1 MKKEEIIASD
11 GDPLFRT
18 LEFNLTD
25 VVWSQ
30 AEFRELV
37 RFWDNH
43 YVIVKFLQDRTFN
56 LQITLRKAFPEPSE
70 IRGQQP
76 PDFGCCDSM
85 VIHWRTPYMLG
96 NLYYETLMNAVRE
109 GGYILQDRVEW
120 DSKKNEA
127 LYVFRLKTP
136 AANIFGILKDDLEK
150 QKEFNI
156 SMNHCGDRSKECGAI
171 RYLESKGYKQV
182 HMDCDLEKSTFC
194 MRRSAEV

>member
-18 LEFNLTD
+18 LEFNVTD

-30 AEFRELV
+30 DAFRELV
-37 RFWDNH
+37 RLWDKH
-43 YVIVKFLQDRTFN
+43 YVIVKISYDRTFN
-56 LQITLRKAFPEPSE
+56 LQLTLRKGFPETVE
-70 IRGQQP
+70 IRGQTP

-85 VIHWRTPYMLG
+85 VIHWRAPHKIG
-96 NLYYETLMNAVRE
+96 DLYYETLINAVCK
-109 GGYILQDRVEW
+109 GGYILQDRFEW

-150 QKEFNI
+150 QEEFNI
-156 SMNHCGDRSKECGAI
+156 SMNHCGDRSKELGAI